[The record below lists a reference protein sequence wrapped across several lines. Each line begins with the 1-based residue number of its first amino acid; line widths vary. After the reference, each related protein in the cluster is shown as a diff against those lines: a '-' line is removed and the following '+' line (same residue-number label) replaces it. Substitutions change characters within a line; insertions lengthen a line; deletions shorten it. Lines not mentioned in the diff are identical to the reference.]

1 MLLANIDQILRLNP
15 ARVDYRKH
23 RVESGET
30 LTLIARRYSTSV
42 VNIML
47 ANNLDRANHIVIGK
61 MLKIPYKIKTSE
73 PSKMVTLISDDS

>member
-1 MLLANIDQILRLNP
+1 MDQILRLNP
-15 ARVDYRKH
+15 ERVDFRKH

-42 VNIML
+42 DNIML

-61 MLKIPYKIKTSE
+61 MLKIPYKIKTYRE
-73 PSKMVTLISDDS
+73 SKMVMLISGDS